1 MLKQAIIIIF
11 LFFLSRFIGLPANFS
26 PLLALAV
33 YIPRISNHKGIKYF
47 LPTAIL
53 LGSNLF
59 LEPVNSVI
67 LFSMTFVFLL
77 TPFLSHF
84 VSNLFLRTIL
94 SVLIW
99 HLVVNGSVWMVSRGS
114 LIETYLAA
122 IPFDFSLLL
131 STGLYVALF
140 YACEQIYFR
149 IKFPVNEKI

>member
-33 YIPRISNHKGIKYF
+33 YIPRISNLKTIKYF

-84 VSNLFLRTIL
+84 VSNLGLRTIL

-114 LIETYLAA
+114 LIETYFAA

-131 STGLYVALF
+131 STGLFVALF

-149 IKFPVNEKI
+149 IKFPTNEKI